1 MKKLIFSIIILFL
14 AAACSSVDYSENKK
28 YPDWVLRPSYK
39 NGIAGVGSSKIT
51 ELGFDFAR
59 KEAMANARADLARQ
73 IGIKVNSTLKS
84 YTAKAGVGDNAAVDK
99 MVEEIY
105 EDIVT
110 QDLFNSRITEAWEN
124 PQGELYVLMVID
136 NEDIIRSAEKAISNI
151 DMSANPELIKLKAD
165 DAENRLHQEL
175 KNFFN

>member
-1 MKKLIFSIIILFL
+1 MKKLIFLLTMLFL
-14 AAACSSVDYSENKK
+14 VAACSSVDYSENKK

-59 KEAMANARADLARQ
+59 KEAMSNARADLARQ
-73 IGIKVNSTLKS
+73 IGLKVNSTLKS

-105 EDIVT
+105 EEIVS
-110 QDLFNSRITEAWEN
+110 QDLFNSRIIEAWEN
-124 PQGELYVLMVID
+124 PQGEFYVLIVID
-136 NEDIIRSAEKAISNI
+136 NEDIIRSAEQTIKNI
-151 DMSANPELIKLKAD
+151 DMSTNPELIKIKTE
-165 DAENRLHQEL
+165 DAENSLHQEL